1 MNGIGR
7 STTLVGVSLL
17 LAASSLCSA
26 RAERAGSGPQ
36 YRLVVSDRPDLKR
49 FLLTL
54 TSFDRRP
61 LCLHVT
67 KWPDYFGHVHFG
79 SSWVTLTATE
89 GNYPA
94 HDENFG
100 TCIGPSCVIRLAPGG
115 KLNGFIGYR
124 EFGDPKR
131 VSKLS
136 NRKLKVVTAP
146 VICRH

>member
-1 MNGIGR
+1 VLGAIVLLT
-7 STTLVGVSLL
+7 SFLVG
-17 LAASSLCSA
+17 SA
-26 RAERAGSGPQ
+26 RAERVSSGPQ
-36 YRLVVSDRPDLKR
+36 YRLVVSDQPDLKR

-54 TSFDRRP
+54 TSVDRRP

-89 GNYPA
+89 GKYPA
-94 HDENFG
+94 RDENFG
-100 TCIGPSCVIRLAPGG
+100 TCIGPSCVIRIAPGG
-115 KLNGFIGYR
+115 KLSGFIGYS

-131 VSKLS
+131 ISKLS

-146 VICRH
+146 IICRH